1 VKIIFKINANKLFDI
16 FLIKLVDFQ
25 LDFLSEEEACL
36 LAKGIDDTPWDPS
49 QSGRRK
55 QVAIF

>member
-1 VKIIFKINANKLFDI
+1 VKIIYKIHAYEWFDV

>member
-1 VKIIFKINANKLFDI
+1 
-16 FLIKLVDFQ
+16 VDFQ